1 MTQKERDSHGFFQ
14 HAETNIY
21 EIPYVYLASPFSH
34 PDPEVRKE
42 RVAAIA
48 KITARLIAE
57 GHIVFSPVAY
67 TAEIQKRWRSA
78 CGLVSFHAPA
88 VGGVYASFSCQNG
101 RLAKKRGYQKG
112 NSLCDGRGD
121 AD

>member
-1 MTQKERDSHGFFQ
+1 MTQKERDTHGFFQ
-14 HAETNIY
+14 QAETNIY

-34 PDPEVRKE
+34 PDPEVRIA

-67 TAEIQKRWRSA
+67 TAEIQKMAIRLRVGIISRSGSWR
-78 CGLVSFHAPA
+78 HALT
-88 VGGVYASFSCQNG
+88 F
-101 RLAKKRGYQKG
+101 
-112 NSLCDGRGD
+112 
-121 AD
+121 